1 MSQPESDIL
10 QESIALRD
18 SFQTLLMATVT
29 PDGEPEASYTPYL
42 FTQGRFYIFVSGLS
56 SHTTN
61 LQDTGKV
68 SLLFIE
74 DERDV
79 RNLFARRRLSYQC
92 TATPISREDA
102 RWTTLLDQFQE
113 RHGATVGLLRQ
124 LPDFVLFE
132 LKPVRGSFVKGF
144 GQAYALE
151 GEHLDQVRQITGK

>member
-29 PDGEPEASYTPYL
+29 VDGEPEASYTPYL
-42 FTQGRFYIFVSGLS
+42 FSEGRFYIFVSGLS
-56 SHTTN
+56 THTAN
-61 LQDTGKV
+61 LRDTGKV
-68 SLLFIE
+68 GLLFIE
-74 DERDV
+74 DEREV
-79 RNLFARRRLSYQC
+79 HNLFARRRLSYQC
-92 TATPISREDA
+92 TATPIARDDA
-102 RWTTLLDQFQE
+102 RWAPLMNQFQK
-113 RHGATVGLLRQ
+113 RHGNTVGLLRQ

-151 GEHLDQVRQITGK
+151 GENLDQVRQITGK